1 MQKLD
6 NVKSLQELD
15 GSNMYG
21 SVEALSK
28 QCMHAWEALKDFS
41 VPESY
46 TKVNKVIM
54 AGMGG
59 SGLAARIIE
68 SVFGLQL
75 QVPLIHIHD
84 YDLPAWA
91 DEHTLVLCSAFSGET
106 EEPVQIA
113 RQAQERGCQWMSI
126 GAGGTIIKFA
136 QQHNRPY
143 YQIDPV
149 HNPSKQPRMANG
161 YSVVGQLIMAS
172 KTGLFSISQKDIDTV
187 MKTMQSVVQENTINV
202 PTDKNPA
209 KQQATAIH
217 QKVFVLVAARHLMGA
232 IHLIKNQA
240 NENAK
245 NFAVLFDIPEMNHHL
260 LEGLKY
266 PDSNINNLHVFF
278 AESDL
283 YPERIQKR
291 FSITQEILNTY
302 GIHYTVWKA
311 TSGDTFSQAFECVQF
326 GSFVNHYLAM
336 LNGLDPA
343 TIPYVD
349 YFKVQL
355 GQPLGDLK

>member
-1 MQKLD
+1 MKNLD
-6 NVKSLQELD
+6 NINALKKLD

-28 QCMHAWEALKDFS
+28 QCNHAWEALKDFS
-41 VPESY
+41 VPQSY

-68 SVFGLQL
+68 SVFGLNL
-75 QVPLIHIHD
+75 KVPLIHIHD

-91 DEHTLVLCSAFSGET
+91 DEQTLVLCSAFSGET

-113 RQAQERGCQWMSI
+113 KQAQERGCQWMSI

-136 QQHNRPY
+136 QKHNRPH

-149 HNPSKQPRMANG
+149 YNPSKQPRMANG
-161 YSVVGQLIMAS
+161 YSVIGQLVMAS
-172 KTGLFSISQKDIDTV
+172 RTGLFAISQKDINAISKA
-187 MKTMQSVVQENTINV
+187 MESVVQENNIEIPQKN
-202 PTDKNPA
+202 NPA
-209 KQQATAIH
+209 KQLAAGLH
-217 QKVFVLVAARHLMGA
+217 QKIFVLVAARQLMGA

-245 NFAVLFDIPEMNHHL
+245 NLAVLFDIPEMNHHL

-266 PDSNINNLHVFF
+266 PDSNKDSLHFLF
-278 AESDL
+278 AESEL
-283 YPERIQKR
+283 YPERVQKR
-291 FSITQEILNTY
+291 FAITQEILQKY
-302 GIHYTVWKA
+302 GISYTTWKA
-311 TSGDTFSQAFECVQF
+311 TSADTFSQAFECIQF
-326 GSFVNHYLAM
+326 GSFVNHYLSM

-349 YFKVQL
+349 YFKTQL
-355 GQPLGDLK
+355 GQSLGDWK

>member
-1 MQKLD
+1 MNNLD
-6 NVKSLQELD
+6 DEQAMKKLD

-28 QCMHAWEALKDFS
+28 QCRHAWETLQDFS

-46 TKVNKVIM
+46 TKVDKLIM

-59 SGLAARIIE
+59 SGLAARIIDG
-68 SVFGLQL
+68 VFGLRL
-75 QVPLIHIHD
+75 TVPFIHIHD

-113 RQAQERGCQWMSI
+113 RQAEQRGCQWMSI
-126 GAGGTIIKFA
+126 GAGGTIIRLAK
-136 QQHNRPY
+136 QHNRPF

-149 HNPSKQPRMANG
+149 YNPSKQPRMANG
-161 YSVVGQLIMAS
+161 YSVVGQLVMAS
-172 KTGLFSISQKDIDTV
+172 KAGLFSITHKDIDDIAAA
-187 MKTMQSVVQENTINV
+187 MSNVVAENKITI
-202 PTDKNPA
+202 PEKKNPA
-209 KQQATAIH
+209 KKLAAALH
-217 QKVFVLVAARHLMGA
+217 QRVFVLIAARHLMGA

-245 NFAVLFDIPEMNHHL
+245 NLSVLFDIPEMNHHL

-266 PDSNINNLHVFF
+266 PDSNKDALHFLF
-278 AESDL
+278 AESEL
-283 YPERIQKR
+283 YPERIRKR
-291 FSITQEILNTY
+291 FSITQEILRKY
-302 GIHYTVWKA
+302 GIPYTAWNA
-311 TSGDTFSQAFECVQF
+311 RSGTMFSQAFECMQF

-336 LNGLDPA
+336 RNGLDPA

-349 YFKVQL
+349 YFKTQL
-355 GQPLGDLK
+355 GQPLGDWK